1 MKINDKAKTY
11 DIKTK
16 VAKAKKVI
24 TKNISEGYSKIPSKV
39 RTASVIAMFLLPTL
53 GIVNKCTNNNADN
66 NNIVVVDTPV
76 DKSYIDDY
84 TEKTDSVFYTVAK
97 GDTPAS
103 IAKKHGVS
111 VMRLL
116 AANGMDENSI
126 IYPNDNIIIPQAYT
140 VKNITSCE
148 DVAKLIGVGEEYI
161 KDLENLENFRNEI
174 YTDRNGNKTIGVGH
188 LVKPDEI
195 GKFGENPL
203 SDKEVYT
210 ILAQDLLDRDLNMQ
224 TFINESVYNEMPS
237 HFKESVLDL
246 IFNKGE
252 GAVKNNEELLK
263 AINEKDYPKAIS
275 LMTQDYSVV
284 TNAKGEKI
292 KRYASGLNKRRL
304 YDMQNA
310 SKMFK
315 NGAPDVVIESA
326 KEVYQKGLEHMKAE
340 VERGEIPE
348 NAYPNVL
355 AEYNS
360 LVNKW
365 FDGKIQTDANSSV
378 EKSSTIDNEK
388 KTNSTNE
395 KKVEAQSKKSTVDEK
410 TVLKNGNQK
419 IFINGKNTQ
428 KTLNEIYKDWE
439 STAKRYLRP
448 FKRPLP
454 VVDKNGNIVA
464 AVKVLDAKKKGTL
477 SGKTFIIN
485 PGHGGCMAN
494 KKADGSLN
502 TNFDPGTSNAIM
514 SKKNPNIET
523 NQFIG
528 NGGKALEEWWVNQKI
543 ADELTEAIRNNG
555 GKVIYV
561 QGSVYTAMDAIRDL
575 QKKNKINAIVSL
587 HSNSDGAKR
596 GIYVIANNRNG
607 LDKADDAFSKK
618 ITDKMNQHSW
628 FNGLVH
634 QTSQSLGVLSISDT
648 TTSPIPGVL
657 VETGNLKN
665 ETDVANLN
673 SKNFRSY
680 MVQSILDGIIDYNK

>member
-1 MKINDKAKTY
+1 MKINDKIKTY

-24 TKNISEGYSKIPSKV
+24 SENIGEGYAKIPTKV
-39 RTASVIAMFLLPTL
+39 KTASVIAMFLLPTL

-84 TEKTDSVFYTVAK
+84 TDKTDSVFYTVVK

-111 VMRLL
+111 LMRLF
-116 AANGMDENSI
+116 AANGMDGKSI

-140 VKNITSCE
+140 VKNITSRE

-161 KDLENLENFRNEI
+161 KDLENLEGFRDSI
-174 YTDRNGNKTIGVGH
+174 YTDINGNKTIGIGH

-263 AINEKDYPKAIS
+263 AINEKDYHKAIS

-292 KRYASGLNKRRL
+292 KKYASGLNKRRL

-310 SKMFK
+310 SKIFK

-340 VERGEIPE
+340 VERGDISAK
-348 NAYPNVL
+348 AYPNVL

-360 LVNKW
+360 LVNEW
-365 FDGKIQTDANSSV
+365 FDGKIETDVKSIEEKPSQLDSSLTKITEDKV
-378 EKSSTIDNEK
+378 QSNEGGK
-388 KTNSTNE
+388 
-395 KKVEAQSKKSTVDEK
+395 
-410 TVLKNGNQK
+410 K
-419 IFINGKNTQ
+419 IFINGTNR
-428 KTLNEIYKDWE
+428 TLNDIYKDWE
-439 STAKRYLRP
+439 STAKRYVRP

-464 AVKVLDAKKKGTL
+464 AVKVLDANKKGSL

-502 TNFDPGTSNAIM
+502 TNFDPGTSNAVM

-523 NQFIG
+523 NEFIG

-543 ADELTEAIRNNG
+543 ADELTEEIRNNG

-575 QKKNKINAIVSL
+575 QKKNKINAIISL

-628 FNGLVH
+628 FNGIVH
-634 QTSQSLGVLSISDT
+634 QTSQSLAVLSASAT

-665 ETDVANLN
+665 KTDVANLN
-673 SKNFRSY
+673 SKNFRSQ